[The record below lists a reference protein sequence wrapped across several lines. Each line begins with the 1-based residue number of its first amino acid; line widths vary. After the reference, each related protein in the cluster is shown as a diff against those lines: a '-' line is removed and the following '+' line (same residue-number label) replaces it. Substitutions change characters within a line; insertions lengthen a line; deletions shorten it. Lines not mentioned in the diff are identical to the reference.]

1 MSPHQDR
8 SGVEL
13 WWLPLGGGDT
23 TGCVRVNG
31 HIFEAL
37 VAARG
42 RRPRRDLYHSA
53 LVVHLDGV
61 RSVIEMTP
69 VWGNPPVDRGV
80 VGEGPVGLPWL
91 GRSRFFRY
99 EVRCWPGGVIPDEA
113 EAVQSPHVLSRDPR
127 RSRRV
132 LDLVPECPRVTWGRD
147 ELGAGEMWNSNSL
160 VSWVLERS
168 GHDLAG
174 ALLPP
179 GGRAPGWD
187 AGRAVARRSATAAST
202 STDPVSHPP
211 VLNGPGSHSARTT
224 PDPTSTAAST
234 A

>member
-1 MSPHQDR
+1 MAI
-8 SGVEL
+8 EL

-53 LVVHLDGV
+53 LVVHLGGV

-99 EVRCWPGGVIPDEA
+99 EVRRWPGGG
-113 EAVQSPHVLSRDPR
+113 SRTR
-127 RSRRV
+127 RRR
-132 LDLVPECPRVTWGRD
+132 C
-147 ELGAGEMWNSNSL
+147 
-160 VSWVLERS
+160 
-168 GHDLAG
+168 
-174 ALLPP
+174 
-179 GGRAPGWD
+179 RAPTCSAVTPD
-187 AGRAVARRSATAAST
+187 ARAGCST
-202 STDPVSHPP
+202 WCP
-211 VLNGPGSHSARTT
+211 SARG
-224 PDPTSTAAST
+224 
-234 A
+234 